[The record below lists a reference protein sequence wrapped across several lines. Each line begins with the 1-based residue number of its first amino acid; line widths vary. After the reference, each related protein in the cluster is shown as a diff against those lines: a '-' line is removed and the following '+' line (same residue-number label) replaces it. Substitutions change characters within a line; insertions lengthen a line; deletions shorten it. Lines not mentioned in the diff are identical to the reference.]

1 MIKVEEL
8 SKSFG
13 SQDLF
18 KDLSFTISPGEKIGL
33 VGRNG
38 YGKTT
43 LLQMLLGQIEPD
55 SGDISIP
62 RNYRIGYLQQQIHFT
77 QDTVIKEACLGLRE
91 DVSLNSWKVE
101 KVLAG
106 LGFVSKD
113 LQRHPQEFSGGY
125 QIRLNL
131 AKVLVSEPD
140 LLLLDEPN
148 NYLDIVAIRW
158 LINFLKNWN
167 KELLLI
173 THDRLFMDEVTTH
186 TMIIHRQRVRKVKGG
201 TQKVYQQIALEE
213 AVHEKTR
220 LNDEKKRKQLGI
232 FISRFRAKA
241 RLGGLVQ
248 SRVKMLAKMEKLEQL
263 GKIEDLDF
271 SFRPA
276 DFPAAQMLAAHNLT
290 FSYNQSEPWLMDK
303 LSFNIGRKER
313 ICVIGKNGKGK
324 STLLRIIA
332 GELPLS
338 SGMIK
343 QHPILKTAFFG
354 QTNLSLLNEQKTVF
368 EEIISSAA
376 DLLPQQARSICGAM
390 MFGGDLALK
399 QVAVLSGGE
408 RSRVLLGKLL
418 ATPSHLLLLDE
429 PTNHL
434 DLESCESLLEA
445 IENFPGSV
453 MMVTHNELYLRRLAT
468 RLIVFDRGQAKV
480 FEGNYQDFL
489 DKVGWENEEDDDL
502 QKMSAV
508 SGPHPASVGGQERSK
523 ERVKTDDKKTVK
535 VKKAKLVQEKSQVLR
550 PLEQEMKQ
558 LETTIAALEKEL
570 HECTEE
576 LIQASTA
583 GNGGAITELSR
594 QSHRLRPEIE
604 GYYHRL
610 DKVLALYENK
620 SNEYKERLEKLL

>member
-1 MIKVEEL
+1 MIKVEGL

-13 SQDLF
+13 SQVLF
-18 KDLSFTISPGEKIGL
+18 NDLSFTISPGEKIGL

-38 YGKTT
+38 FGKTT
-43 LLQMLLGQIEPD
+43 LLHILLGQIEPD
-55 SGDISIP
+55 SGEISLP
-62 RNYRIGYLQQQIHFT
+62 RNYRFGYLQQQIHFT

-106 LGFVSKD
+106 LGFTRED

-131 AKVLVSEPD
+131 AKVLVSDPD

-148 NYLDIVAIRW
+148 NYLDIIAIRW
-158 LINFLKNWN
+158 LVNFLKNWK

-186 TMIIHRQRVRKVKGG
+186 TMIIHRQQVRKVRGG

-220 LNDEKKRKQLGI
+220 LNDEKKRKQLEI

-248 SRVKMLAKMEKLEQL
+248 SRVKMLAKKEQLKEL
-263 GKIEDLDF
+263 GKIENLEF
-271 SFRPA
+271 SFRSA

-290 FSYNQSEPWLMDK
+290 FSYNQEAPWLMEK
-303 LSFNIGRKER
+303 LSFNIGRQER

-332 GELPLS
+332 GELSLS
-338 SGMIK
+338 GGTIK
-343 QHPILKTAFFG
+343 RHPVLKTDFFG
-354 QTNLSLLNEQKTVF
+354 QTNLSQLNEQKTVF
-368 EEIISSAA
+368 EEIMSADA
-376 DLLPQQARSICGAM
+376 DLLPQQARTICGGM

-399 QVAVLSGGE
+399 QVSVLSGGE

-445 IENFPGSV
+445 IEEFPGSV
-453 MMVTHNELYLRRLAT
+453 MMVTHNELYLHRLAT
-468 RLIVFDRGQAKV
+468 RLIVFDRGKATV
-480 FEGNYQDFL
+480 FEGTYQEFL
-489 DKVGWENEEDDDL
+489 DKVGWENEEEETL
-502 QKMSAV
+502 AV
-508 SGPHPASVGGQERSK
+508 RRSSLV
-523 ERVKTDDKKTVK
+523 VKTKIDDKKSIK
-535 VKKAKLVQEKSQVLR
+535 LKKAVLVQEKSQVLR
-550 PLEQEMKQ
+550 PLEQEMKK
-558 LETTIAALEKEL
+558 LEINIAALEKEL
-570 HECTEE
+570 HDCTEA

-583 GNGGAITELSR
+583 GNGTLIAELSKR
-594 QSHRLRPEIE
+594 SHYLRPKIE
-604 GYYHRL
+604 EHYHHL
-610 DKVLALYENK
+610 DKLLANYENK
-620 SNEYKERLEKLL
+620 SREYKEKLEKLLEN

>member
-1 MIKVEEL
+1 MIKVEGL

-13 SQDLF
+13 SQVLF
-18 KDLSFTISPGEKIGL
+18 NDLSFTISPGEKIGL

-38 YGKTT
+38 FGKTT
-43 LLQMLLGQIEPD
+43 LLQMLLGQVEPD
-55 SGDISIP
+55 SGEISIP
-62 RNYRIGYLQQQIHFT
+62 RNYRFGYLQQQIHFT
-77 QDTVIKEACLGLRE
+77 QDTVIKEACLDLRE
-91 DVSLNSWKVE
+91 DASLNSWKVE
-101 KVLAG
+101 KILAG
-106 LGFVSKD
+106 LGFIRED

-131 AKVLVSEPD
+131 AKVLVSDPD

-148 NYLDIVAIRW
+148 NYLDIIAIRW
-158 LINFLKNWN
+158 LVNFLKNWK

-186 TMIIHRQRVRKVKGG
+186 TMIIHRQQVRKVKGG

-220 LNDEKKRKQLGI
+220 LNDEKKRKQLEV

-248 SRVKMLAKMEKLEQL
+248 SRVKMLAKKEQLKEL
-263 GKIEDLDF
+263 GKIANLEF
-271 SFRPA
+271 SFRYA

-290 FSYNQSEPWLMDK
+290 FSYNQTAPWLMEK
-303 LSFNIGRKER
+303 LSFNIGRQER

-332 GELPLS
+332 GELPLC
-338 SGMIK
+338 SGSIK
-343 QHPILKTAFFG
+343 QHPILKTDFFG
-354 QTNLSLLNEQKTVF
+354 QTNLSQLNEQKTVF
-368 EEIISSAA
+368 EEIMSADA
-376 DLLPQQARSICGAM
+376 DLLPQQARSICGGM

-399 QVAVLSGGE
+399 QVSVLSGGE

-445 IENFPGSV
+445 IEEFPGSV
-453 MMVTHNELYLRRLAT
+453 MMVTHNELYLHRLAT
-468 RLIVFDRGQAKV
+468 RLIVFDRGKATI
-480 FEGNYQDFL
+480 FEGTYQDFL
-489 DKVGWENEEDDDL
+489 DKVGWENEEQESL
-502 QKMSAV
+502 AV
-508 SGPHPASVGGQERSK
+508 RRSSLV
-523 ERVKTDDKKTVK
+523 VKTKEDNKKNTK
-535 VKKAKLVQEKSQVLR
+535 LKKAQLVQEKSQVLK
-550 PLEQEMKQ
+550 PLEQEMKT

-570 HECTEE
+570 HDCTEA

-583 GNGGAITELSR
+583 GNGAAIAELSR

-604 GYYHRL
+604 NNYHRL
-610 DKVLALYENK
+610 DKLLAQHETK
-620 SNEYKERLEKLL
+620 SSEYKEKLKRLVAD

>member
-1 MIKVEEL
+1 MIKVEGL
-8 SKSFG
+8 GKSFG
-13 SQDLF
+13 SQVLF
-18 KDLSFTISPGEKIGL
+18 NDLSFTISPGEKIGL

-38 YGKTT
+38 FGKTT

-55 SGDISIP
+55 AGDISIP
-62 RNYRIGYLQQQIHFT
+62 KNYRIGYLQQQIHFT
-77 QDTVIKEACLGLRE
+77 QGTVIKEACLGLRE

-101 KVLAG
+101 KVLSG
-106 LGFVSKD
+106 LGFTRED

-131 AKVLVSEPD
+131 AKVLVSKPD

-148 NYLDIVAIRW
+148 NYLDIIAIRW
-158 LINFLKNWN
+158 LINFLKNWK

-186 TMIIHRQRVRKVKGG
+186 TMIIHRQKVRKVKGG

-220 LNDEKKRKQLGI
+220 LNDDKKRKQLEV

-248 SRVKMLAKMEKLEQL
+248 SRVKMLAKKEHLEEL
-263 GKIEDLDF
+263 GKIETLEF
-271 SFRPA
+271 SFRSA
-276 DFPAAQMLAAHNLT
+276 DFPAAQMLAAYNLT
-290 FSYNQSEPWLMDK
+290 FSYNQETPWLMEK

-313 ICVIGKNGKGK
+313 IAVIGKNGKGK

-332 GELPLS
+332 GELPLC
-338 SGMIK
+338 SGIIK
-343 QHPILKTAFFG
+343 QHPVLKTAFFG

-368 EEIISSAA
+368 EEIMSADA
-376 DLLPQQARSICGAM
+376 DLLPQQARTICGGM

-399 QVAVLSGGE
+399 QVSVLSGGE

-445 IENFPGSV
+445 IEEFPGSV
-453 MMVTHNELYLRRLAT
+453 MMVTHNELYLHRLAT
-468 RLIVFDRGQAKV
+468 RLIVFDRGKAV
-480 FEGNYQDFL
+480 MFEGTYQDFL
-489 DKVGWENEEDDDL
+489 DKVGWENEEEDQIAVRGPRSAAKIKPDNKKDL
-502 QKMSAV
+502 KN
-508 SGPHPASVGGQERSK
+508 
-523 ERVKTDDKKTVK
+523 
-535 VKKAKLVQEKSQVLR
+535 KKAQLVQEKSQVLR
-550 PLEQEMKQ
+550 PLEQEMKK
-558 LETTIAALEKEL
+558 LETTIAVLEKEL
-570 HECTEE
+570 HECTES

-583 GNGGAITELSR
+583 GNGAAIAGLSK

-604 GYYHRL
+604 NYYHRL
-610 DKVLALYENK
+610 DKVLAQYENK
-620 SNEYKERLEKLL
+620 SREYKDKLDKLLEN